1 MSIFFIALA
10 SLVVAN
16 LIFAAFL
23 YFRPT
28 IRATTRSRLSTWV
41 LRSPVKSDANNR
53 LLAALRD

>member
-1 MSIFFIALA
+1 MNILFIALA
-10 SLVVAN
+10 SLVAAN

-28 IRATTRSRLSTWV
+28 LRASTRSRISNWV
-41 LRSPVKSDANNR
+41 LRAPAKTDAHNR